1 MSCGWALCGQSIS
14 QRTFVIVVAWVYS
27 WNICLYL
34 HALEL
39 LKLWTL
45 IRQNWTQIVA
55 IRYTRLNGNL
65 AGVQNHNYI
74 QHHDVMQQ
82 VLIALWYKCCC
93 YGISRNK
100 KLQEGHVYQEY
111 HQGIIVSNAVWLK
124 DDYQDQNHA
133 VLC

>member
-1 MSCGWALCGQSIS
+1 MTCGWALCGQSIS
-14 QRTFVIVVAWVYS
+14 QRTFVIVVAMVYS

-45 IRQNWTQIVA
+45 IRQNWTRIVA
-55 IRYTRLNGNL
+55 IRYTRSNGNL

-82 VLIALWYKCCC
+82 VLIVLWYKCCC
-93 YGISRNK
+93 YIWHQQKQKVAGRTCLSRVPSGYNSVK
-100 KLQEGHVYQEY
+100 CCLVEG
-111 HQGIIVSNAVWLK
+111 
-124 DDYQDQNHA
+124 
-133 VLC
+133 